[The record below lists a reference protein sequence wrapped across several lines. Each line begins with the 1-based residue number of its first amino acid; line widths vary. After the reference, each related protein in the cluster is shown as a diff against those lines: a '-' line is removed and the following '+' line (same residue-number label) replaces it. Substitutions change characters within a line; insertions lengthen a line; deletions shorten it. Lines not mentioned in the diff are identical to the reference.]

1 MNATFLDENGKPQPL
16 EMGCYGIGVS
26 RLIGAAIEQRHD
38 DKGIMW
44 PEPIAPFEAVICPM
58 NYKKSE
64 AVREAADKLYED
76 LKAAGV
82 DVILDDRDIRAGVM
96 FADWELIG
104 VPHRLVVG
112 ERGLKTGDVEYV
124 ERTKMDEKQMLK
136 VTEAAQTIAAKV
148 TAAKAH

>member
-1 MNATFLDENGKPQPL
+1 M
-16 EMGCYGIGVS
+16 
-26 RLIGAAIEQRHD
+26 
-38 DKGIMW
+38 
-44 PEPIAPFEAVICPM
+44 
-58 NYKKSE
+58 
-64 AVREAADKLYED
+64 REAADKLYEE
-76 LKAAGV
+76 LKTAGV